1 MAGNVVFSISTE
13 MEMDGRQLKAV
24 KPNKDGIYTGIPLT
38 VIGCDSRNNVNYE
51 KESVISCVTDAS
63 SRFCANIKTGD
74 MEGEWGHPFLSGDNC
89 LERLLHIERTRVSH
103 FFTKVYG
110 KEENGLIIIY
120 GDVKPFG
127 PYKQS
132 LIDSFEDPTRNTS
145 FSLRS
150 AAKVIGK
157 SPSGVVQKRMLAL
170 VTFDA
175 VDGPGF
181 LMASK
186 RYRDPAAST
195 ENFGIEVE
203 VTEKL
208 LNIDFS
214 VNKKQFLDSQE
225 YRKASGFESISIV
238 DQRVLDAF
246 ECDKLTI
253 KEKVLCPVGHNQFVN
268 STGHN
273 VSLFDTC
280 FGS

>member
-1 MAGNVVFSISTE
+1 MADNVVFSISTE

-24 KPNKDGIYTGIPLT
+24 KPNKDGVYQGIPLT
-38 VIGCDSRNNVNYE
+38 VIGCNSRNNVNYE
-51 KESVISCVTDAS
+51 KESVLKCLTDAQ
-63 SRFCANIKTGD
+63 SRFCANVKTGD
-74 MEGEWGHPFLSGDNC
+74 MEGEWGHPLLKGNDC
-89 LERLLHIERTRVSH
+89 LDRLLYIDRTRVSH
-103 FFTKVYG
+103 FFTRVYG

-127 PYKQS
+127 PYKQC

-150 AAKVIGK
+150 AAVKTGQDA
-157 SPSGVVQKRMLAL
+157 SGITQKKMLAL

-186 RYRDPAAST
+186 RYRDPSIAT
-195 ENFGIEVE
+195 ESFEAKVE
-203 VTEKL
+203 KTR
-208 LNIDFS
+208 LNVDFK
-214 VNKKQFLDSQE
+214 VNRKQFLDVQE
-225 YRKASGFESISIV
+225 AHKAAGFESVII

-246 ECDKLTI
+246 GCDKITI
-253 KEKVLCPVGHNQFVN
+253 KEKVTVKYAGHKQFVDMEGKN
-268 STGHN
+268 I
-273 VSLFDTC
+273 SLFDTC